1 MILFLVFFMLVR
13 INDVVE
19 VNFKEICK
27 LFLLFFFFWRG
38 GDYFFDVCVLLKFD
52 FLGYI
57 GIYFSI
63 YVYSN

>member
-1 MILFLVFFMLVR
+1 MLVR

-27 LFLLFFFFWRG
+27 LFLLFLFFWRG
-38 GDYFFDVCVLLKFD
+38 GGVSFFDVCVFLKFD